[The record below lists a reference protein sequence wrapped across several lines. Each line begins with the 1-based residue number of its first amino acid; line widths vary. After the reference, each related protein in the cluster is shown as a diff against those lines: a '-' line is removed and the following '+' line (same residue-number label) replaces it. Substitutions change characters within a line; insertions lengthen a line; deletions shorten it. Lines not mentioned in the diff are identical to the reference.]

1 MALAY
6 LKLISY
12 SENCVIPEFLSLKP
26 FVNESLE

>member
-6 LKLISY
+6 FKLISY
-12 SENCVIPEFLSLKP
+12 SENWVIPEFLSLKP